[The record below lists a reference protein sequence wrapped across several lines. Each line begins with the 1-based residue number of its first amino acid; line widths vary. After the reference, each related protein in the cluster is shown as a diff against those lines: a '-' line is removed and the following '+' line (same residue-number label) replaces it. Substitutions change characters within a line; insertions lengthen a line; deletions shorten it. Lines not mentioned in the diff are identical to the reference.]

1 MSTPLLAAKLT
12 ELRQNS
18 NYSQQDIADYLG
30 MTREGYSHYE
40 RNAREPSLNA
50 LVKLCKLYQIDI
62 SELINEEN
70 VLGIFYIYNNYIKKV
85 DKTLTD
91 LDTHTYITNNMKHFL
106 NLFTGKNSNLNLS
119 NITKED
125 INLLAQYKLL
135 DKQSQ
140 DEVRQFIKFKKSIAK
155 QK

>member
-1 MSTPLLAAKLT
+1 
-12 ELRQNS
+12 
-18 NYSQQDIADYLG
+18 
-30 MTREGYSHYE
+30 
-40 RNAREPSLNA
+40 
-50 LVKLCKLYQIDI
+50 
-62 SELINEEN
+62 
-70 VLGIFYIYNNYIKKV
+70 
-85 DKTLTD
+85 
-91 LDTHTYITNNMKHFL
+91 MKHFL

>member
-70 VLGIFYIYNNYIKKV
+70 VLGIFYIYNNYIKR
-85 DKTLTD
+85 LT
-91 LDTHTYITNNMKHFL
+91 KP
-106 NLFTGKNSNLNLS
+106 
-119 NITKED
+119 
-125 INLLAQYKLL
+125 
-135 DKQSQ
+135 
-140 DEVRQFIKFKKSIAK
+140 
-155 QK
+155 